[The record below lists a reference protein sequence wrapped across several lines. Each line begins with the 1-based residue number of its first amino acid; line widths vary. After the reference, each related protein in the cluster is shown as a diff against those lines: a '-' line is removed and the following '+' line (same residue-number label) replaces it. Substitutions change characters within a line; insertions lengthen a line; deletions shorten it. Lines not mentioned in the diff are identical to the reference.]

1 LIHVDGL
8 GVIGEHL
15 AARLG
20 DCRGHVAVTEV
31 DGPDEPVGRS
41 REQKCGGT
49 ATVEGSIHGP
59 LGDQALGQEILH
71 ALPGRG
77 ARQPG

>member
-1 LIHVDGL
+1 MIHVDGL
-8 GVIGEHL
+8 GVIGEHP
-15 AARLG
+15 ATHLG

-31 DGPDEPVGRS
+31 DGPDEPGGRS

-49 ATVEGSIHGP
+49 ATAEASVRGP
-59 LGDQALGQEILH
+59 LGDETLGQEILH